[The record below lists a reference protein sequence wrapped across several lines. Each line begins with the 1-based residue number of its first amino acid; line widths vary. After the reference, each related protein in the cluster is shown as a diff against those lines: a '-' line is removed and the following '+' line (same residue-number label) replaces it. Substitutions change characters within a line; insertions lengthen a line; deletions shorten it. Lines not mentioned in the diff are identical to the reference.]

1 MGSLRGPHTSTVIFS
16 KPANPRG
23 KVMSVFDFKFEKL
36 LGQQVIRVLYFI
48 NFVLLTSTAI
58 LCLFIN
64 FSEEFEYEYRGS
76 GWKALG
82 LLTVVIAYLLLLI
95 FSRFAYE
102 SIMIRFQ
109 MAEDIRAIRKKLVD
123 DSQV

>member
-1 MGSLRGPHTSTVIFS
+1 
-16 KPANPRG
+16 
-23 KVMSVFDFKFEKL
+23 MSVFDFKFEKL

>member
-1 MGSLRGPHTSTVIFS
+1 
-16 KPANPRG
+16 
-23 KVMSVFDFKFEKL
+23 MSVFNFKFEKL
-36 LGQQVIRVLYFI
+36 IGQQVIRILYFI
-48 NFVLLTSTAI
+48 NFVLLTLAAI
-58 LCLFIN
+58 FCVFIN
-64 FSEEFEYEYRGS
+64 FTEEFEYEYRGS

-82 LLTVVIAYLLLLI
+82 FLTVVIAYLLLLI

-123 DSQV
+123 SSQV

>member
-1 MGSLRGPHTSTVIFS
+1 
-16 KPANPRG
+16 
-23 KVMSVFDFKFEKL
+23 MSVFNFKFETL
-36 LGQQVIRVLYFI
+36 IGQQVIRVLYFI
-48 NFVLLTSTAI
+48 NFVLLTLAAI
-58 LCLFIN
+58 FCIFIN

-82 LLTVVIAYLLLLI
+82 FLIVVIAYLLLLI

-109 MAEDIRAIRKKLVD
+109 MAEDIRAIRKKFVD
-123 DSQV
+123 SSQA